1 MLTKDIIPGKIIK
14 IGQKRDEKKSDYQK
28 NMIKTS
34 RLVVLEHLE
43 VNPPHYIYVQNIF
56 VSTE

>member
-43 VNPPHYIYVQNIF
+43 VNPPHYIYV
-56 VSTE
+56 